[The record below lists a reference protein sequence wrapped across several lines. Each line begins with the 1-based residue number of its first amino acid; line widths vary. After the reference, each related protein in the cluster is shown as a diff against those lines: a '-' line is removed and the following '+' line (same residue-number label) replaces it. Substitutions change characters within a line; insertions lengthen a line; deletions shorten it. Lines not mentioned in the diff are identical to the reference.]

1 MYLLGHYVGIK
12 RHRVF
17 CRQHNT
23 FEDGLIIMTFKRID
37 HFHCLLFHKT
47 FQICLFAPNLTKQTT
62 HCHSDATEA
71 VIRQRGYYR
80 PNTDLL
86 SLHNSNASTTDF
98 LFNQHEPITQTLHSH
113 SALSGYPGNTTNSS
127 PTFPNMCSTS
137 PHDRY
142 ALNLRCVHN
151 HTLQLHNERER
162 KIPHWGACHIGEY
175 ATLGSIPH

>member
-1 MYLLGHYVGIK
+1 M
-12 RHRVF
+12 
-17 CRQHNT
+17 
-23 FEDGLIIMTFKRID
+23 
-37 HFHCLLFHKT
+37 
-47 FQICLFAPNLTKQTT
+47 
-62 HCHSDATEA
+62 
-71 VIRQRGYYR
+71 
-80 PNTDLL
+80 DLL

-137 PHDRY
+137 LHDRY

-162 KIPHWGACHIGEY
+162 KIPHWGACHAGEH
-175 ATLGSIPH
+175 ATLRYMPRWGACHAGEHADRSPWIAYPFNALQMRRSFSPCRKHTTT